1 MENKNSI
8 VEDENNKVTDSASD
22 ELGNAIKETASYM
35 AFRIKLAAVVTII
48 FLILAYFAGV

>member
-35 AFRIKLAAVVTII
+35 AFRLKLAAVVTII